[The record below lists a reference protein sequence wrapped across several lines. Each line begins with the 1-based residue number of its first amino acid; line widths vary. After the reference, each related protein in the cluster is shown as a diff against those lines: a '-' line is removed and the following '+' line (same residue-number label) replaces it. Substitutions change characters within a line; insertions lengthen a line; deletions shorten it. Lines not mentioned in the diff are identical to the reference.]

1 MKCVLA
7 FSAVLQ
13 PPRANQLSDAQHKHI
28 DVLPNPARFTL
39 NEVHVAVSSVDV
51 LFHLRKEEFF
61 KHATEVEPLVGSA
74 DPEEQTPSDAMANLC
89 RHVLQQRRY
98 AFLSSPQ

>member
-1 MKCVLA
+1 MMCVLA

-98 AFLSSPQ
+98 AFLSSPH